1 VTGTNLPLWNAV
13 ALKGWTAV
21 LIRLAFM
28 VWLLGV
34 LIGLLRWSEY

>member
-1 VTGTNLPLWNAV
+1 V

-28 VWLLGV
+28 VWLLGGV
-34 LIGLLRWSEY
+34 ECFAAME